1 MPDILTVLR
10 YAVFGAFGL
19 SVLAATGSW
28 LVRTRRLSP
37 FSALGR
43 FARRASEPLIAPVER
58 RLLRAGGN
66 PVNAGWWLVMGVAV
80 AGVLLLGIARWIV
93 SATQSVGF
101 AFAAGPAETVALVIN
116 VVYSVLVIALIVR
129 VVGSWLGVFRY
140 TSWMRPAYLLTD
152 WMVEPLRRILPKFG
166 PFDWSP
172 LAALILLWGLKAF
185 ALAVI

>member
-1 MPDILTVLR
+1 MPEILTLLR
-10 YAVFGAFGL
+10 YAVFGVFGIA
-19 SVLAATGSW
+19 VLAAGGSW

-43 FARRASEPLIAPVER
+43 FARRASEPLLAPVER

-80 AGVLLLGIARWIV
+80 AGVLFLGIAGWLV
-93 SATQSVGF
+93 SAAGSVQF
-101 AFAAGPAETVALVIN
+101 AFGAGPGATVALVIN
-116 VVYSVLVIALIVR
+116 VIYSVLMIALLAR
-129 VVGSWLGVFRY
+129 VIGSWLGIFRY

-152 WMVEPLRRILPKFG
+152 WIVEPLRRILPQFG
-166 PFDWSP
+166 RFDWSP
-172 LAALILLWGLKAF
+172 LAALILLWALKSI